1 MFKLKKQS
9 IYLFIRDNLIKKH
22 MNSLMKK
29 ISLSFSFGLLI
40 LISIESSAISI
51 DINSKS
57 LVKEN
62 ELSLGNNSFSDLSV
76 NLMNDVVPAD
86 KAFIPKAF
94 AVDSSTINFSIQ
106 TLPGYYIY
114 KSKIS
119 IDSLNDDVKIGQL
132 NLPKGNIRVDEWLGE
147 QEVYFDEV
155 FGNAYVSR
163 ATPEEINLK
172 INLNY
177 QGCKVDGICY
187 MPETRVLTVNLPP
200 PSNNINK
207 TISEQVKL
215 AQIIS
220 NSNIWVSIGLFF
232 IAGLGLA
239 LTPCVLPMV
248 PILSGII
255 AGEGNETSAMRGF
268 TLALSYVLGL
278 AFVYT
283 GAGIITA
290 ALGLQMQAIFNQPW
304 ILILFASLFVILAL
318 GMFGLF
324 DLQMP
329 SSIQNKL
336 ASISG
341 SQKSGTVIGSF
352 AMGAVSSLIVTACVT
367 PALIAA
373 LTVIAQS
380 GDIVR
385 GGIVLFSMSLGMGI
399 PLLIVGA
406 TQGKLLPKTGSWMNT
421 VKNIFGF
428 MMLALA
434 IWTLS
439 RILNKQLIM
448 TLWSI
453 LIFSMGA
460 FMMGLTSLKTQSS
473 KYKTMGK
480 CSGFLVMI
488 YSLGLLLSSFD
499 GSNSFSRPFSNFLYS
514 EESKFERSTHDLPF
528 QKIKSVDDLEK
539 EIKIANKLGK
549 NVILDF
555 YADWCVSC
563 VEMEK
568 YTFSDKKVQNI
579 LSNTVWLQAD
589 VTANDKTDQ
598 ALLKRFGVFGPPTII
613 FFDINGLQRHGYEI
627 VGFMKAGNF
636 AKHAKEA
643 LSITDI

>member
-1 MFKLKKQS
+1 MNFLNKKFFS
-9 IYLFIRDNLIKKH
+9 SF
-22 MNSLMKK
+22 
-29 ISLSFSFGLLI
+29 SLSLLI
-40 LISIESSAISI
+40 LMSIETHAVSL
-51 DINSKS
+51 DVKS
-57 LVKEN
+57 VLPTKEN
-62 ELSLGNNSFSDLSV
+62 ELSFENKSFSNFSE
-76 NLMNDVVPAD
+76 NSIGNVVSAD
-86 KAFIPKAF
+86 KAFIPNAF
-94 AVDSSTINFSIQ
+94 AFDSSTINFSIR
-106 TLPGYYIY
+106 TLPGYYLY

-119 IDSLNDDVKIGQL
+119 INALNDDVKIGQL
-132 NLPKGNIRVDEWLGE
+132 DLPKGEIRVDEWLGE

-155 FGNAYVSR
+155 FGSAYVSR

-200 PSNNINK
+200 PPNNINK

-220 NSNIWVSIGLFF
+220 NSNIWISIGLFF

-329 SSIQNKL
+329 SIIQNKL
-336 ASISG
+336 ATISG

-352 AMGAVSSLIVTACVT
+352 AMGAISSLIVTACVT

-385 GGIVLFSMSLGMGI
+385 GGIVLFSMSLGMGT

-406 TQGKLLPKTGSWMNT
+406 TQGKLLPKTGSWMST

-439 RILNKQLIM
+439 RIFNKQLIM
-448 TLWSI
+448 TLSSI

-460 FMMGLTSLKTQSS
+460 FMMGLTSPKTKSS
-473 KYKTMGK
+473 RYRIVGK
-480 CSGFLVMI
+480 CFAFLVMI

-499 GSNSFSRPFSNFLYS
+499 GSNSFSKPFNNFLYS
-514 EESKFERSTHDLPF
+514 KESKFERYTHDLPF
-528 QKIKSVDDLEK
+528 QKIKSVDDLDK

-555 YADWCVSC
+555 YADWCISC
-563 VEMEK
+563 IEMEK
-568 YTFSDKKVQNI
+568 YTFSDEKVQNI

-589 VTANDKTDQ
+589 VTANDKIDQ

-627 VGFMKAGNF
+627 VGFMKADNF

-643 LSITDI
+643 LSVTDI

>member
-1 MFKLKKQS
+1 MNFLNKKNFS
-9 IYLFIRDNLIKKH
+9 
-22 MNSLMKK
+22 
-29 ISLSFSFGLLI
+29 SLSLSLLV
-40 LISIESSAISI
+40 LMSIETNAVSLDA
-51 DINSKS
+51 NSE
-57 LVKEN
+57 LPTKEN
-62 ELSLGNNSFSDLSV
+62 ELSFENNSFSNFSE
-76 NLMNDVVPAD
+76 NLIENVVPAD
-86 KAFIPKAF
+86 KAFIPNAF
-94 AVDSSTINFSIQ
+94 AFDSSTINFSIR
-106 TLPGYYIY
+106 TLPGYYLY

-119 IDSLNDDVKIGQL
+119 INALNDDVKIGQL
-132 NLPKGNIRVDEWLGE
+132 DLPKGEIRVDEWLGE

-155 FGNAYVSR
+155 FGSAYISR
-163 ATPEEINLK
+163 ATPEEFNLK

-220 NSNIWVSIGLFF
+220 NSNIWISIGLFF

-352 AMGAVSSLIVTACVT
+352 AMGAISSLIVTACVT

-380 GDIVR
+380 GDIIR
-385 GGIVLFSMSLGMGI
+385 GGIALFSMSLGMGI

-428 MMLALA
+428 MMLAMA

-439 RILNKQLIM
+439 RILDKQLIM
-448 TLWSI
+448 TLSSI

-460 FMMGLTSLKTQSS
+460 FMMGLTSPKTQSRR
-473 KYKTMGK
+473 YRIVGK
-480 CSGFLVMI
+480 CFAFLVMI

-499 GSNSFSRPFSNFLYS
+499 GSNSFSKPFNNFLYS
-514 EESKFERSTHDLPF
+514 KESKFERSTHDLPF
-528 QKIKSVDDLEK
+528 QKIKSVDDLDK

-563 VEMEK
+563 IEMEK
-568 YTFSDKKVQNI
+568 YTFSDKRVQNI

-589 VTANDKTDQ
+589 VTANDKIDQ

-627 VGFMKAGNF
+627 VGFMKADNF

>member
-1 MFKLKKQS
+1 
-9 IYLFIRDNLIKKH
+9 
-22 MNSLMKK
+22 MNSLIKK

-40 LISIESSAISI
+40 FISIESSAISI

-76 NLMNDVVPAD
+76 NPMNDVVPAD

-94 AVDSSTINFSIQ
+94 AVDSSTIDFSIQ

-163 ATPEEINLK
+163 ANLEEMKLK

-187 MPETRVLTVNLPP
+187 MPETKTFNINLPSP
-200 PSNNINK
+200 AKNINK

-220 NSNIWVSIGLFF
+220 NSNIWISIGLFF

-352 AMGAVSSLIVTACVT
+352 AMGAISSLIVTACVT

-380 GDIVR
+380 GDIIR
-385 GGIVLFSMSLGMGI
+385 GGIALFSMSLGMGI

-428 MMLALA
+428 MMLAMA

-460 FMMGLTSLKTQSS
+460 LMMGLTSLKNQSN

-480 CSGFLVMI
+480 CFGFLVMI
-488 YSLGLLLSSFD
+488 YSLGLLLGSFD
-499 GSNSFSRPFSNFLYS
+499 GSNSFSRPFNNFLYS
-514 EESKFERSTHDLPF
+514 KESKFERSTHDLPF
-528 QKIKSVDDLEK
+528 QKIKSVDDLDK

-549 NVILDF
+549 NIILDF

-568 YTFSDKKVQNI
+568 YTFSDKRVQNI

-589 VTANDKTDQ
+589 VTANDKIDQ

-627 VGFMKAGNF
+627 VGFMKADNF

>member
-1 MFKLKKQS
+1 
-9 IYLFIRDNLIKKH
+9 
-22 MNSLMKK
+22 MNSLIKK

-40 LISIESSAISI
+40 FISIESSAISI

-62 ELSLGNNSFSDLSV
+62 ELSFVNNNFSDLSV

-94 AVDSSTINFSIQ
+94 AVDSSTIDFSIQ

-163 ATPEEINLK
+163 ANLEEIKLK

-187 MPETRVLTVNLPP
+187 MPETKTFNINLPSP
-200 PSNNINK
+200 AKNINK

-220 NSNIWVSIGLFF
+220 NSNIWISIGLFF

-239 LTPCVLPMV
+239 LTPCVLPLV

-352 AMGAVSSLIVTACVT
+352 AMGAISSLIVTACVT

-380 GDIVR
+380 GDIIR
-385 GGIVLFSMSLGMGI
+385 GGIALFSMSIGMGI

-428 MMLALA
+428 MMLAMA

-460 FMMGLTSLKTQSS
+460 LMLGLTSLKNQSN
-473 KYKTMGK
+473 KYKTLGK
-480 CSGFLVMI
+480 CFGFLVMI
-488 YSLGLLLSSFD
+488 YSLGLLLGSFD
-499 GSNSFSRPFSNFLYS
+499 GSNSFSRPFNNFLYS
-514 EESKFERSTHDLPF
+514 KEGKFERSTHDLPF
-528 QKIKSVDDLEK
+528 QKIKSVDDLDK

-568 YTFSDKKVQNI
+568 YTFSDKRVQNI

-589 VTANDKTDQ
+589 VTANDKIDQ

-627 VGFMKAGNF
+627 VGFMKADNF
-636 AKHAKEA
+636 AKHVKEA

>member
-1 MFKLKKQS
+1 
-9 IYLFIRDNLIKKH
+9 
-22 MNSLMKK
+22 MNSLIKK

-40 LISIESSAISI
+40 FISIESSAISI

-76 NLMNDVVPAD
+76 NPMNDVVPAD

-94 AVDSSTINFSIQ
+94 AVDSSTIDFSIQ

-163 ATPEEINLK
+163 ANLEEMKLK

-187 MPETRVLTVNLPP
+187 MPETKTFNINLPSP
-200 PSNNINK
+200 TKNINK

-220 NSNIWVSIGLFF
+220 NSNIWISIGLFF

-352 AMGAVSSLIVTACVT
+352 AMGAISSLIVTACVT

-380 GDIVR
+380 GDIIR
-385 GGIVLFSMSLGMGI
+385 GGIALFSMSLGMGI

-428 MMLALA
+428 MMLAMA

-460 FMMGLTSLKTQSS
+460 LMMGLTSLKNQSN

-480 CSGFLVMI
+480 CFGFLVMI
-488 YSLGLLLSSFD
+488 YSLGLLLGSFD
-499 GSNSFSRPFSNFLYS
+499 GSNSFSRPFNNFLYS
-514 EESKFERSTHDLPF
+514 KESKFERSTHDLPF
-528 QKIKSVDDLEK
+528 QKIKSVDDLDK

-549 NVILDF
+549 NIILDF

-568 YTFSDKKVQNI
+568 YTFSDKRVQNI

-589 VTANDKTDQ
+589 VTANDKIDQ

-627 VGFMKAGNF
+627 VGFMKADNF

>member
-1 MFKLKKQS
+1 
-9 IYLFIRDNLIKKH
+9 
-22 MNSLMKK
+22 MKK

-57 LVKEN
+57 LVKEI

-627 VGFMKAGNF
+627 VGFMKADNF

>member
-1 MFKLKKQS
+1 
-9 IYLFIRDNLIKKH
+9 
-22 MNSLMKK
+22 MNSLIKK

-40 LISIESSAISI
+40 FISIESSAISI

-76 NLMNDVVPAD
+76 NPMNDVVPAD

-94 AVDSSTINFSIQ
+94 AVDSSTIDFSIQ

-163 ATPEEINLK
+163 ANLEEMKLK

-187 MPETRVLTVNLPP
+187 MPETKTFNINLPSP
-200 PSNNINK
+200 AKNINK

-220 NSNIWVSIGLFF
+220 NSNIWISIGLFF

-352 AMGAVSSLIVTACVT
+352 AMGAISSLIVTACVT

-380 GDIVR
+380 GDIIR
-385 GGIVLFSMSLGMGI
+385 GGIALFSMSLGMGI

-428 MMLALA
+428 MMLAMA

-460 FMMGLTSLKTQSS
+460 LMMGLTSLKNQSN

-480 CSGFLVMI
+480 CFGFLVMI
-488 YSLGLLLSSFD
+488 YSLGLLLGSFD
-499 GSNSFSRPFSNFLYS
+499 GSNSFSRPFNNFLYS
-514 EESKFERSTHDLPF
+514 KESKFERSTHDLPF
-528 QKIKSVDDLEK
+528 QKIKSVDDLDK

-549 NVILDF
+549 NIILDF

-568 YTFSDKKVQNI
+568 YTFSDKRVQNI

-589 VTANDKTDQ
+589 VTANDKIDQ
-598 ALLKRFGVFGPPTII
+598 TLLKRFGVFGPPTII

-627 VGFMKAGNF
+627 VGFMKADNF

>member
-1 MFKLKKQS
+1 
-9 IYLFIRDNLIKKH
+9 
-22 MNSLMKK
+22 
-29 ISLSFSFGLLI
+29 
-40 LISIESSAISI
+40 
-51 DINSKS
+51 
-57 LVKEN
+57 
-62 ELSLGNNSFSDLSV
+62 
-76 NLMNDVVPAD
+76 
-86 KAFIPKAF
+86 
-94 AVDSSTINFSIQ
+94 
-106 TLPGYYIY
+106 
-114 KSKIS
+114 
-119 IDSLNDDVKIGQL
+119 
-132 NLPKGNIRVDEWLGE
+132 
-147 QEVYFDEV
+147 
-155 FGNAYVSR
+155 
-163 ATPEEINLK
+163 
-172 INLNY
+172 
-177 QGCKVDGICY
+177 
-187 MPETRVLTVNLPP
+187 
-200 PSNNINK
+200 
-207 TISEQVKL
+207 
-215 AQIIS
+215 
-220 NSNIWVSIGLFF
+220 
-232 IAGLGLA
+232 
-239 LTPCVLPMV
+239 
-248 PILSGII
+248 
-255 AGEGNETSAMRGF
+255 
-268 TLALSYVLGL
+268 
-278 AFVYT
+278 
-283 GAGIITA
+283 
-290 ALGLQMQAIFNQPW
+290 
-304 ILILFASLFVILAL
+304 
-318 GMFGLF
+318 
-324 DLQMP
+324 
-329 SSIQNKL
+329 
-336 ASISG
+336 
-341 SQKSGTVIGSF
+341 
-352 AMGAVSSLIVTACVT
+352 
-367 PALIAA
+367 
-373 LTVIAQS
+373 
-380 GDIVR
+380 
-385 GGIVLFSMSLGMGI
+385 MGI

>member
-1 MFKLKKQS
+1 
-9 IYLFIRDNLIKKH
+9 

-220 NSNIWVSIGLFF
+220 NSNI
-232 IAGLGLA
+232 
-239 LTPCVLPMV
+239 
-248 PILSGII
+248 
-255 AGEGNETSAMRGF
+255 
-268 TLALSYVLGL
+268 
-278 AFVYT
+278 
-283 GAGIITA
+283 
-290 ALGLQMQAIFNQPW
+290 
-304 ILILFASLFVILAL
+304 
-318 GMFGLF
+318 
-324 DLQMP
+324 
-329 SSIQNKL
+329 
-336 ASISG
+336 
-341 SQKSGTVIGSF
+341 
-352 AMGAVSSLIVTACVT
+352 
-367 PALIAA
+367 
-373 LTVIAQS
+373 
-380 GDIVR
+380 
-385 GGIVLFSMSLGMGI
+385 
-399 PLLIVGA
+399 
-406 TQGKLLPKTGSWMNT
+406 
-421 VKNIFGF
+421 
-428 MMLALA
+428 
-434 IWTLS
+434 
-439 RILNKQLIM
+439 
-448 TLWSI
+448 
-453 LIFSMGA
+453 
-460 FMMGLTSLKTQSS
+460 
-473 KYKTMGK
+473 
-480 CSGFLVMI
+480 
-488 YSLGLLLSSFD
+488 
-499 GSNSFSRPFSNFLYS
+499 
-514 EESKFERSTHDLPF
+514 
-528 QKIKSVDDLEK
+528 
-539 EIKIANKLGK
+539 
-549 NVILDF
+549 
-555 YADWCVSC
+555 
-563 VEMEK
+563 
-568 YTFSDKKVQNI
+568 
-579 LSNTVWLQAD
+579 
-589 VTANDKTDQ
+589 
-598 ALLKRFGVFGPPTII
+598 
-613 FFDINGLQRHGYEI
+613 
-627 VGFMKAGNF
+627 
-636 AKHAKEA
+636 
-643 LSITDI
+643 